1 MDITTQ
7 SLKINPLL
15 ASLNE
20 KALSQLA
27 DHAEV
32 ALFGQGMGI
41 AGESSDDNVFLIV
54 DGNAQVQ
61 VVLNEPGH
69 PGDKINLG
77 PGEFV
82 AAVRFFEEPF
92 PSDAYIANTD
102 IKALR
107 WRAADLHSICEAD
120 PESGYRLAKGLGQ
133 LVIRR
138 IRAISS
144 NKNV

>member
-1 MDITTQ
+1 MDITAQ

-15 ASLNE
+15 ANLNDE
-20 KALSQLA
+20 ALSKLA
-27 DHAEV
+27 DCAEV

-41 AGESSDDNVFLIV
+41 AGDSSDDVFLIV
-54 DGNAQVQ
+54 EGHAQVQ

-82 AAVRFFEEPF
+82 AAVTFFDEPF

-107 WRAADLHSICEAD
+107 WRAADMHSVFEAD
-120 PESGYRLAKGLGQ
+120 PESGYRFAKGLGQ

-138 IRAISS
+138 IRFISS